1 MHLRLILVLV
11 VGLLISCSQPEE
23 PQPWPDC
30 DPRSEFV
37 ADYGEGE
44 GFDTAVAALAAHTQ
58 TEPLPG
64 TAVLEVEEADLV
76 TWNLYDGERLI
87 GEITAEKT
95 SADLWIVSNGAWCEE
110 EFISYLGDNNVI
122 LPGKIS

>member
-1 MHLRLILVLV
+1 M
-11 VGLLISCSQPEE
+11 
-23 PQPWPDC
+23 
-30 DPRSEFV
+30 

-58 TEPLPG
+58 TDPLPG
-64 TAVLEVEEADLV
+64 TAVLEVEEAERV

-95 SADLWIVSNGAWCEE
+95 NDGLWIVSNGAWCVEE
-110 EFISYLGDNNVI
+110 ISSYLGDNNVI
-122 LPGKIS
+122 FPGKIS